1 MKKIIIIL
9 AIIILISVISKENKV
24 IIPNDAIRFRVIAN
38 SNEKEDQK
46 IKKEITTN
54 IYNQFASQINQ
65 NKNINSTREEINLQ
79 LPTIKFI
86 VEKTLYSK
94 SLPIK
99 YDINYGINY
108 FPKKEYKG
116 VIYPE
121 GEYESLVITLG
132 DGLGDNF
139 WCVLFPPLCLL
150 EAEEEETSN
159 VEYTSFIK
167 EVIEK
172 YFKVIKYIR

>member
-24 IIPNDAIRFRVIAN
+24 IIPNEAIRFRVIAN

-54 IYNQFASQINQ
+54 IYNQFASQISQ

-172 YFKVIKYIR
+172 YF

>member
-24 IIPNDAIRFRVIAN
+24 IIPNEAIRFRVIAN

-79 LPTIKFI
+79 LPTIKSI

-172 YFKVIKYIR
+172 YF

>member
-24 IIPNDAIRFRVIAN
+24 IIPNEAIRFRVISN

-54 IYNQFASQINQ
+54 IYNQFASQISQ

-79 LPTIKFI
+79 LPTIKSI

-94 SLPIK
+94 SLSIK

-172 YFKVIKYIR
+172 YF

>member
-24 IIPNDAIRFRVIAN
+24 IIPNEAIRFRVIAN

-54 IYNQFASQINQ
+54 IYNQFASQISQ

-79 LPTIKFI
+79 LPTIKSI

-94 SLPIK
+94 SLSIK

-172 YFKVIKYIR
+172 YF